1 MAYNK
6 MTSNPIREIE
16 KITDCLAIAYQHDN
30 IVMELHK
37 VDIVVGIAKN
47 SDAYA
52 EPENTLLEV
61 SGKLLKVYKN
71 LDATNI
77 MTIRFLTPKK
87 GILEGDFVV
96 KPRSIHDSADRLY
109 FELSGALI
117 TL

>member
-1 MAYNK
+1 
-6 MTSNPIREIE
+6 MTSTPIREIE

-47 SDAYA
+47 NDPYTG
-52 EPENTLLEV
+52 NKILEV
-61 SGKLLKVYKN
+61 SGEPLKLYKN
-71 LDATNI
+71 LDTTNI